1 MKPRLKEKYDK
12 EIIKELMER
21 LGKKNP
27 FEVPRLEKICVNMG
41 VGEAAQN
48 PKVLDGCVEHM
59 AVITGQKPKIT
70 RAKQSVAGFKL
81 RAGVAIGCTVTMRG
95 RRMYEFL
102 DRLLSVAIPR
112 IRDFRGLKTSSFD
125 GQGNFSMGVSEQL
138 IFPEINYD
146 MVDTVRG
153 MDITVTTTAEDDQ
166 SGRALLDAL
175 GFPFRA
181 ASKAVV

>member
-1 MKPRLKEKYDK
+1 
-12 EIIKELMER
+12 MER

-153 MDITVTTTAEDDQ
+153 MDITVTTT
-166 SGRALLDAL
+166 
-175 GFPFRA
+175 
-181 ASKAVV
+181 

>member
-1 MKPRLKEKYDK
+1 
-12 EIIKELMER
+12 
-21 LGKKNP
+21 
-27 FEVPRLEKICVNMG
+27 
-41 VGEAAQN
+41 
-48 PKVLDGCVEHM
+48 
-59 AVITGQKPKIT
+59 
-70 RAKQSVAGFKL
+70 
-81 RAGVAIGCTVTMRG
+81 
-95 RRMYEFL
+95 MYEFL